1 MKVFSKCHIFGCL
14 SNKWLLYH
22 NLSQTPCTSPLGYW
36 PEVIDRV
43 TYLLRVGSER
53 KEIKSIHS
61 NYEYVNSW
69 YVGAA
74 REAVVQEPL
83 DIMLYHFVPQTTG
96 FSRKLKSKWYRKEQS
111 TGIRHCKIHPL
122 STNNILRMEGSKSGS
137 LWSTSK
143 KRYLFAELNFIVP

>member
-53 KEIKSIHS
+53 KETKSFHS
-61 NYEYVNSW
+61 NYRYVNSW
-69 YVGAA
+69 YAGVV
-74 REAVVQEPL
+74 RKAVVQEPL
-83 DIMLYHFVPQTTG
+83 DIIVYDFVPQTTG
-96 FSRKLKSKWYRKEQS
+96 LSRKLKSNISKTLTRF
-111 TGIRHCKIHPL
+111 L
-122 STNNILRMEGSKSGS
+122 SHEEGQQRTIYSVKNQPS
-137 LWSTSK
+137 
-143 KRYLFAELNFIVP
+143 